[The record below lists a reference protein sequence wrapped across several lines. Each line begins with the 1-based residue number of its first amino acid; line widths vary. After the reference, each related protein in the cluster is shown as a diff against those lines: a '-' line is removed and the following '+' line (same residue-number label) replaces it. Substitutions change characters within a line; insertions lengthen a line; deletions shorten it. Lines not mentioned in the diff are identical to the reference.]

1 MTETETITITKAR
14 FHQMTQDTDAA
25 WHLRDNLSYL
35 SGLFSDIP
43 EVQKQIQKALDAH
56 KKAKEVK

>member
-1 MTETETITITKAR
+1 MTETTKTITISR
-14 FHQMTQDTDAA
+14 EQFDQFHREQNAA

-35 SGLFSDIP
+35 TGLFSDIP

-56 KKAKEVK
+56 KKAK

>member
-1 MTETETITITKAR
+1 MTERNETITISRER
-14 FHQMTQDTDAA
+14 FDQLTREQNAT

-35 SGLFSDIP
+35 TGLFSDIP

-56 KKAKEVK
+56 KKLK

>member
-1 MTETETITITKAR
+1 MTETTKTITITKAR
-14 FHQMTQDTDAA
+14 FHQMTQEMDAA

-35 SGLFSDIP
+35 TGLFSDIP

-56 KKAKEVK
+56 KKAK